1 MRSIIY
7 RKQEVTEAKF
17 EYLFDEKIYDYETA
31 TTWQVPFKR
40 TSYPEFSL
48 LFNKQLD
55 QDISA
60 VQKEIEKYRNVQEIE
75 GFKADWDSRQDVGR
89 NDSDVYKETMQKM
102 KEFNKRIAEVPDK
115 SLRFGTITFECSTL
129 RKYLLKI
136 P

>member
-1 MRSIIY
+1 MRSIIS

-17 EYLFDEKIYDYETA
+17 EYLFDEKVYDYETA
-31 TTWQVPFKR
+31 TTWKVPFKR
-40 TSYPEFSL
+40 TSYLEFSL

-60 VQKEIEKYRNVQEIE
+60 VQKEIEKYRNVEEIE
-75 GFKADWDSRQDVGR
+75 EFKADWDSRQGVGR

>member
-1 MRSIIY
+1 
-7 RKQEVTEAKF
+7 
-17 EYLFDEKIYDYETA
+17 
-31 TTWQVPFKR
+31 
-40 TSYPEFSL
+40 
-48 LFNKQLD
+48 
-55 QDISA
+55 
-60 VQKEIEKYRNVQEIE
+60 VQEIE
-75 GFKADWDSRQDVGR
+75 EFKADWDSRQGVGR

>member
-1 MRSIIY
+1 
-7 RKQEVTEAKF
+7 
-17 EYLFDEKIYDYETA
+17 
-31 TTWQVPFKR
+31 
-40 TSYPEFSL
+40 
-48 LFNKQLD
+48 
-55 QDISA
+55 
-60 VQKEIEKYRNVQEIE
+60 VQEIE
-75 GFKADWDSRQDVGR
+75 EFKVDWDSRQGVGR